1 MDSCRLRPLLT
12 LLAINITGEV
22 AEVGRLWPTKNFQ
35 FRPNFSPYSY
45 PTVPFDFIRSAITS
59 FDITHTPFK
68 IMSVR
73 LYVGNLSFD
82 ATADDLREIFGQT
95 GEVVDSLIVT
105 RPGGGRP
112 RGFGFVTMADE
123 AAGEE
128 AIRQLDGQEVAG
140 RALVVNVAKERQDAD
155 S

>member
-1 MDSCRLRPLLT
+1 MKKINVCCVKSGDKYDSDYVNT
-12 LLAINITGEV
+12 LYLMV
-22 AEVGRLWPTKNFQ
+22 KRYL
-35 FRPNFSPYSY
+35 
-45 PTVPFDFIRSAITS
+45 TVPFDFIRSAITS

-140 RALVVNVAKERQDAD
+140 RALVVNVAKERQDGD